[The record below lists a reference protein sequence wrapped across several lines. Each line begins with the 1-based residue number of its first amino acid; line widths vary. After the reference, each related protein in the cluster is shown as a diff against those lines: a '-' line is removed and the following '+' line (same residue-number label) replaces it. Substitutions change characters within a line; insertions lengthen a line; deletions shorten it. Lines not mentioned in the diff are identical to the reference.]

1 MPRRQVKAPT
11 SFTGLRVTELKLV
24 VQSDFKLIILASVTA
39 AVPEPVRTKLPFG
52 VSLNMTMGKIILTVE
67 KPFTNDYKLTIG
79 AEAEWRVKNVV
90 LSVSADLS
98 SMAGGFGGRISGGVA
113 VGSPDQQLGIGDLAG
128 TFGSSSG
135 LSWTDSVK
143 VMKLGGARVDVTWE
157 TTKSAEL
164 VWLSVRTTGTVN
176 LVSSGTVFVELITG
190 TLDKKYVMVFSTHV
204 LSAQAAAGL
213 LGQTVPQANTGYL
226 AKLPPM
232 QVDIVYSTTTISR

>member
-1 MPRRQVKAPT
+1 
-11 SFTGLRVTELKLV
+11 
-24 VQSDFKLIILASVTA
+24 
-39 AVPEPVRTKLPFG
+39 
-52 VSLNMTMGKIILTVE
+52 
-67 KPFTNDYKLTIG
+67 
-79 AEAEWRVKNVV
+79 
-90 LSVSADLS
+90 
-98 SMAGGFGGRISGGVA
+98 
-113 VGSPDQQLGIGDLAG
+113 
-128 TFGSSSG
+128 
-135 LSWTDSVK
+135 
-143 VMKLGGARVDVTWE
+143 MKLGGARVDVTWE

-176 LVSSGTVFVELITG
+176 LASSGTVFVELITG